1 MNNKRRSPRSLKPLN
16 DKESDSFKDKLM
28 KKSKI
33 IKNLSDF
40 FEIKE
45 DRKNNRDNKVI
56 PKYDEYKNTPREYN
70 YINYLEEENPNH
82 YNKQIQKNQS
92 IAYNE
97 NKYPKPRYKS
107 KSQELRLSKINEP
120 NIKNSEYNLVE
131 NKDLNNLTYPKVKKE
146 KGKNKGLNFFKGF
159 TSKIEEYEKSGSFG
173 FNLTRYEKNK
183 MGIAIFFIFFLI
195 IIGGSY
201 YFFIYEP
208 GLNELN
214 KAKMTKLN
222 QVNELF
228 KGPLTSSREAI
239 ILEDEI
245 NHCNSKMELEQV
257 DVLRPA
263 TNQWKDYHLKKI
275 NDSYDSGGRVML
287 SSTISNR
294 KNIISVDEAKNTVL
308 ENDGYVLSNIEF
320 EKPNT
325 VAVPLQVSRL
335 QACDGLIKTGSKI
348 DIYCVNS
355 TEIKTDDN
363 VNNIENNSINY
374 NNTPSTNYTNQ
385 SPYGIN
391 SKISGNSTN
400 EASISGCTV
409 LAIIRSKESGTINED
424 MSETYSLNNGK
435 INGSR
440 ESEYSYSDDVLED
453 LKTYAVNDS
462 SEELN
467 EESLNEY
474 GIKLSEYERES
485 NIGDLNCEYL
495 LLIEIPRED
504 VQFTLNNMNNL
515 ILTIP
520 TQDGPNWMIE
530 EIKENNKLKNKKEN
544 FTIF

>member
-45 DRKNNRDNKVI
+45 DRKNNIDNNLI
-56 PKYDEYKNTPREYN
+56 PKYEEYKNIPREYN
-70 YINYLEEENPNH
+70 YINYLEEENTNN
-82 YNKQIQKNQS
+82 YNKQIQKNQNLT
-92 IAYNE
+92 YKE
-97 NKYPKPRYKS
+97 KKYPKPRYKS
-107 KSQELRLSKINEP
+107 KSKDLKLSKINEA
-120 NIKNSEYNLVE
+120 NIKNSKYTLVE
-131 NKDLNNLTYPKVKKE
+131 NNDINNLNYPKVKKE
-146 KGKNKGLNFFKGF
+146 KRKSKCLNFFKGF

-183 MGIAIFFIFFLI
+183 MGIVIFIIFFLI

-275 NDSYDSGGRVML
+275 NDSSDSGGRVML

-355 TEIKTDDN
+355 TEIKTEDN
-363 VNNIENNSINY
+363 INIENNSMNY
-374 NNTPSTNYTNQ
+374 NNTSSTNYTNQ
-385 SPYGIN
+385 SPYNIN
-391 SKISGNSTN
+391 SEISGNSTN
-400 EASISGCTV
+400 ETSISGCTV

-424 MSETYSLNNGK
+424 MSETYSLNNDK

-440 ESEYSYSDDVLED
+440 ESEYTYSDDVLED

-495 LLIEIPRED
+495 LLIEIPRDD